1 MTEKHKYK
9 SIKRNVQYWRHFI
22 YI

>member
-9 SIKRNVQYWRHFI
+9 SIKRNFQYWRHFI
-22 YI
+22 YV